1 MADSIENLMVRNLR
15 EVFGEP
21 DSTRRAAAIETLF
34 EPECIFSDPRGQH
47 LGHRG
52 LESAVVSLQAQ
63 FPDYAFSQIGSVDAL
78 QNSGRL
84 AWHSGRRTNRGESQD
99 WMSQSCT
106 WAGSWHFTPSS
117 TNRGDPS

>member
-34 EPECIFSDPRGQH
+34 EPECMFSDPRGQH

-84 AWHSGRRTNRGESQD
+84 AWAFGPPHEPRRITGLDVAVVHMGRILALYTFID
-99 WMSQSCT
+99 
-106 WAGSWHFTPSS
+106 
-117 TNRGDPS
+117 